1 MCVSGIT
8 KNKKEHTQRICL
20 AACEMLEYLSK
31 ANAQRSKLK
40 MPTWE
45 MRLGIHTGP
54 IICGVVGED
63 KFTFDVWGD
72 SVNTASLMEQNG
84 TPGKINVSESAY
96 FRVNKQFNCEERGE
110 ILTTKKGP
118 LKMFYVNK

>member
-1 MCVSGIT
+1 
-8 KNKKEHTQRICL
+8 
-20 AACEMLEYLSK
+20 
-31 ANAQRSKLK
+31 

-54 IICGVVGED
+54 KICGVVGED

-84 TPGKINVSESAY
+84 TPGKVNVSESAY

-110 ILTTKKGP
+110 ILTKKGP
-118 LKMFYVNK
+118 LKMFFVNK